1 MLMRKL
7 SAVFFVFIFFPGL
20 VSAANYPTLETVRYV
35 VGCMA
40 DLGAQT
46 DENLYTCACRLDVIS
61 EKMTFVD
68 YDDGVTFE
76 RNQGMAG
83 KKGQFFRDNKR
94 GEGKF
99 ELVKAAR
106 KEANGRCISVKRV
119 ATPKKTS
126 CSNTDKSECTEF
138 D

>member
-1 MLMRKL
+1 MRKL
-7 SAVFFVFIFFPGL
+7 SAVFFVLSLFPGL
-20 VSAANYPTLETVRYV
+20 VSAAYYPTLETVRYV

-40 DLGAQT
+40 NLGAQT

-68 YDDGVTFE
+68 YEDGVTFE

-83 KKGQFFRDNKR
+83 KKGAFFRDNKR
-94 GEGKF
+94 GEARF

-106 KEANGRCISVKRV
+106 KEANDRCISVKRV

-126 CSNTDKSECTEF
+126 CSNTDKKECTQY

>member
-1 MLMRKL
+1 MKI
-7 SAVFFVFIFFPGL
+7 SSGVFFIFLLLPGW
-20 VSAANYPTLETVRYV
+20 VSADEYPVIETVRFV

-61 EKMTFVD
+61 EKMTFAD
-68 YDDGVTFE
+68 YSDGVTFE
-76 RNQGMAG
+76 RNRDMAG
-83 KKGQFFRDNKR
+83 KKGAFFKDNKR
-94 GEGKF
+94 GEAFF
-99 ELVKAAR
+99 EEVVMAR
-106 KEANGRCISVKRV
+106 KEAGERCIVVRRV

-126 CSNTDKSECTEF
+126 CSNTDITECKQY